1 MRHVGDD
8 ALGVGEGSSENH
20 GRTSERTLEGR
31 WPRAGQLYLL
41 RPVVSVSK
49 RCLGLAVAGHWRGRQ

>member
-41 RPVVSVSK
+41 RPLSSRSLETVSWASSSGP
-49 RCLGLAVAGHWRGRQ
+49 LEG

>member
-41 RPVVSVSK
+41 RPVVSKSRNGV
-49 RCLGLAVAGHWRGRQ
+49 LG